1 MKVDDFVKAG
11 YVASATLTPG
21 LTMTTPE
28 LVFYPYYDVVLKEP
42 RFSTAYLTSVTD
54 TDGTHVV
61 LHSYSHKD
69 GEPHLDIWC
78 ADKFNEG
85 KNLDEA
91 EARQRCETATA
102 LLPNKAKLV
111 KQMMAKFNALP
122 ESARCDFWQSWRR
135 DKTLCTHTSHVLA
148 HLRDNVPDYQTKL
161 EEAYDNATSGIVNGA
176 PALGDTL
183 TLENLA
189 FIVPVL
195 FEGERGAGKTV
206 TARAFA
212 RTNGYKRVEF
222 GGHEGIESP
231 DMLGFLVPA
240 SADAM
245 VWKDGPIAEA
255 FRSARKQKTVLIIDE
270 LLRIRQRELSILLT
284 ALSPDEGVYRLRTG
298 RIVGIEDGVAIEEE
312 LECPVENLCVVATTN
327 VGSEYAVD
335 DIDPALAERFVIIRK
350 DTTKAELKRILNLV
364 AAKLS
369 VDLKSVDYS
378 VSFFEKMTEMKNR
391 GMVKHAPTTRTLV
404 RAIELASK
412 TGGTTDDV
420 KRGVRTQHLLWVA
433 RNAEGH
439 PVPEQVT
446 DVVKLIERCFK

>member
-1 MKVDDFVKAG
+1 MKVDDFAPYIAG
-11 YVASATLTPG
+11 ATLSPG
-21 LTMTTPE
+21 LTMTAPK
-28 LVFYPYYDVVLKEP
+28 LVFYPYYDVMLKEA
-42 RFSTAYLTSVTD
+42 RFSTAFLTSVTD

-61 LHSYSHKD
+61 LHSYSYKD
-69 GEPHLDIWC
+69 DEPHLDIWC

-91 EARQRCETATA
+91 EAKQRCETATNS
-102 LLPNKAKLV
+102 LPNKAKLV
-111 KQMMAKFNALP
+111 KQMMANFNKLP
-122 ESARCDFWQSWRR
+122 ESGRCDFWQSWRR
-135 DKTLCTHTSHVLA
+135 DKALCAHTSHVLA
-148 HLRDNVPDYQTKL
+148 YLRDNVPNHVDQL
-161 EEAYDNATSGIVNGA
+161 QEAYDNAVGGVVSGA
-176 PALGDTL
+176 AALGDTL
-183 TLENLA
+183 TLEHLA
-189 FIVPVL
+189 FRVPVL

-212 RTNGYKRVEF
+212 RTHGYKRVEF
-222 GGHEGIESP
+222 GGHEGIEAP
-231 DMLGFLVPA
+231 DMLGFLVSA

-245 VWKDGPIAEA
+245 VWKDGPLAEA

-335 DIDPALAERFVIIRK
+335 DIDPALAERFVILRK
-350 DTTKAELKRILNLV
+350 DTTPAELKRILSLV
-364 AAKLS
+364 AKKLS
-369 VDLKSVDYS
+369 VDVKSVDYS
-378 VSFFEKMTEMKNR
+378 VAFFQKMTEMRNR

-404 RAIELASK
+404 RALELAAV
-412 TGGTTDDV
+412 TGATSDDV
-420 KRGVRTQHLLWVA
+420 KRGVRTQVLLWVA

-446 DVVKLIERCFK
+446 DVEKLIERCFK

>member
-1 MKVDDFVKAG
+1 MKVDDFAKAG
-11 YVASATLTPG
+11 HVAGATLTPG
-21 LTMTTPE
+21 LTMTTPK
-28 LVFYPYYDVVLKEP
+28 LVFYPYYDVILKEP
-42 RFSTAYLTSVTD
+42 RFSTAFLTNVTD

-61 LHSYSHKD
+61 LLSYSYRD

-85 KNLDEA
+85 KLDEA
-91 EARQRCETATA
+91 EAKTRCEGATTN
-102 LLPNKAKLV
+102 LPNKAKLV
-111 KQMMAKFNALP
+111 KEMMANFNT
-122 ESARCDFWQSWRR
+122 SAKSAQCDFWSTWRR
-135 DKTLCTHTSHVLA
+135 DKTLCSHTSHVLA
-148 HLRDNVPDYQTKL
+148 HLRDNVPDYQTQMQ
-161 EEAYDNATSGIVNGA
+161 EAYDNAVSGVVTGA
-176 PALGDTL
+176 PALGETL
-183 TLENLA
+183 TLDNLA
-189 FIVPVL
+189 FIVPIL

-240 SADAM
+240 SSDMM

-298 RIVGIEDGVAIEEE
+298 RIVGIEDGVAVEEE

-335 DIDPALAERFVIIRK
+335 DIDPALAERFVVLRK
-350 DTTKAELKRILNLV
+350 DTTKAELKRILKLV
-364 AAKLS
+364 ATKLS

-378 VSFFEKMTEMKNR
+378 VMFFEKMTEMKNR

-404 RAIELASK
+404 RALELAAK
-412 TGGTTDDV
+412 TGATTDDV
-420 KRGVRTQHLLWVA
+420 KRGVRTQLLLWVA
-433 RNAEGH
+433 RNGDGH

-446 DVVKLIERCFK
+446 DVEKLIERCFK